1 VVVRYA
7 SGRQV
12 VRNVLQDL
20 QEMVDILVAILNND
34 LEWTEKLPGDKFSLL
49 FTTEVLNWH

>member
-1 VVVRYA
+1 MVVRYA